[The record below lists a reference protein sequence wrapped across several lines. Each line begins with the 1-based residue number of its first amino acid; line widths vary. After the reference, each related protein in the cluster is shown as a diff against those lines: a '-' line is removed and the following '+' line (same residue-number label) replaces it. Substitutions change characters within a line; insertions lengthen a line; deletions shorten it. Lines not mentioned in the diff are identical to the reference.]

1 MTVNTASS
9 CSRSIDSTESF
20 QCVALIGSHDE
31 RRQVSKWHPHCQP
44 VSYHNS
50 ALDGKCAYPIFGL
63 DSTLDFVSDLLRRL
77 QEKEASV
84 IVIILSNRVRSESI
98 SLR

>member
-1 MTVNTASS
+1 
-9 CSRSIDSTESF
+9 
-20 QCVALIGSHDE
+20 
-31 RRQVSKWHPHCQP
+31 
-44 VSYHNS
+44 
-50 ALDGKCAYPIFGL
+50 LDGKCAYPIFGL

-84 IVIILSNRVRSESI
+84 IVIILSNCVRSESI